1 MDYITEYYNNY
12 DEDGRLN
19 SRKPEYLT
27 TMRYIQKYLKPDCKI
42 LEIGAATGRYS
53 IALADMG
60 FDVTSVEFVE
70 SNLDI
75 LKSKIKANHN
85 ITAIQGDARNL
96 NFIESDVYDI
106 VLLLGPMYHLYNDE
120 DKHNAISEAVRVCK
134 AGGIIFAAYCNNDTT
149 MHQLFVQHKL
159 SDYLDCIDNQFH
171 AISKPELV
179 FELYRKEDVD
189 RIMSG
194 FDVYRLHYVGADMLS
209 NCFDEAFDEMTDE
222 EFNLYM
228 KYHYAI
234 CERED
239 MIGLSFH
246 MLDIFRKE

>member
-1 MDYITEYYNNY
+1 
-12 DEDGRLN
+12 
-19 SRKPEYLT
+19 
-27 TMRYIQKYLKPDCKI
+27 
-42 LEIGAATGRYS
+42 
-53 IALADMG
+53 
-60 FDVTSVEFVE
+60 
-70 SNLDI
+70 
-75 LKSKIKANHN
+75 
-85 ITAIQGDARNL
+85 
-96 NFIESDVYDI
+96 
-106 VLLLGPMYHLYNDE
+106 
-120 DKHNAISEAVRVCK
+120 
-134 AGGIIFAAYCNNDTT
+134 